1 MDGYVYFFSIIGF
14 VVLFWTAMLV
24 PLIWMTFHYLKGGKK

>member
-14 VVLFWTAMLV
+14 FVFFWAVLIIPMAWV
-24 PLIWMTFHYLKGGKK
+24 IFHPPKKK